1 VSGYGLG
8 AGHPERHLIAL
19 RDELARRGVRCE
31 LEDRGVWP
39 RLRIHCPGEG
49 ASAEFD
55 NNVVAA
61 PIAGRWFFFW
71 PGAEPIGSVTRL
83 AQAAERIADDLGLDG
98 DPDDDGTGQPVA
110 SLAVW
115 RTLRRAGA
123 GISGPVRPGLVPG
136 GRGWRS
142 GPRPEPVPGEITTA
156 RISRLARVSPAPAH
170 HQRDP
175 RQHVL
180 PEPSAPV
187 TPAAATGHPARSH
200 LQAGTR

>member
-1 VSGYGLG
+1 VSGYKPG

-19 RDELARRGVRCE
+19 RGELARRGLRCE

-39 RLRIHCPGEG
+39 RLRIYCPGEG

-83 AQAAERIADDLGLDG
+83 GQAAERIADHLGLDG

-115 RTLRRAGA
+115 RTLRRAGV
-123 GISGPVRPGLVPG
+123 GISSPVTPRPVPG
-136 GRGWRS
+136 RHGWRS
-142 GPRPEPVPGEITTA
+142 GPRPEPASDAERDHHRAHIKT
-156 RISRLARVSPAPAH
+156 LPAPSPPI
-170 HQRDP
+170 R
-175 RQHVL
+175 
-180 PEPSAPV
+180 
-187 TPAAATGHPARSH
+187 PAAVTGRSARSH
-200 LQAGTR
+200 RQAGTR